1 MTTEC
6 EPPYL
11 DECKKEAHYWVL
23 DDKNLGVCKR
33 CGARK
38 QFAVERW
45 VWQRRKLI
53 ISKDKADR

>member
-1 MTTEC
+1 MPTEF
-6 EPPYL
+6 EPSSL
-11 DECKKEAHYWVL
+11 DGCKKEAHYWII

-38 QFAVERW
+38 QFAVDRW

-53 ISKDKADR
+53 ITKDKADR